1 MSKQDTI
8 IVDGIVVEFT
18 TNSNGVKVK
27 KCCASCT
34 HHNPFKSDGPKRLC
48 TLHTMTVDG
57 KEVPKTVDKSDVC
70 RDWSISDMADKIK
83 LHK

>member
-1 MSKQDTI
+1 MSKKETI
-8 IVDGIVVEFT
+8 AVDGIVAEFT
-18 TNSNGVKVK
+18 TNSNGVRIK

-48 TLHTMTVDG
+48 TLHTTTVGG
-57 KEVPKTVDKSDVC
+57 KEVPKTVDKSDLC
-70 RDWSISDMADKIK
+70 REWGISDMMNKIK